1 MRRIILLVLDQ
12 KIPKWLVK
20 ITLLGEVENELNQ
33 VLNLALVSWAN
44 DAIFVLWFLFNDSLL
59 LIRLSLTEM

>member
-1 MRRIILLVLDQ
+1 MRRIILLILDQ

-44 DAIFVLWFLFNDSLL
+44 DAIFVLWFSF
-59 LIRLSLTEM
+59 